1 MNVETRTEEIMER
14 EVTTLAP
21 DECLDLAEDVMALG
35 RIRHL
40 PVLQDGRVVG
50 IVSHRDLLAAGLSR
64 ARDFDGKQ
72 RRTFLEA
79 VEVREVMTR
88 DVATLPPGATLE
100 AAAALMLVRK
110 ISCIPIVHNET
121 LVGIVTDTDLLR
133 TAFLGEADE
142 GEDVATRKEPEMSPV
157 SHRYEEELQ
166 ELRKLRDELRV
177 QIHLG
182 KAEAK
187 DLWDQ
192 LEHRFIELEAKAKQ
206 IAQRMEHP
214 IDGIGEATR
223 LLAHEI
229 REGYRTLRDLL

>member
-1 MNVETRTEEIMER
+1 MER
-14 EVTTLAP
+14 DVTTLAP

-64 ARDFDGKQ
+64 ARDFDGEQ
-72 RRTFLEA
+72 RRTFLKA

-88 DVATLPPGATLE
+88 DVATLPPDATLE

-110 ISCIPIVHNET
+110 ISCIPIVRDEI
-121 LVGIVTDTDLLR
+121 LVGLVTDTDLLR
-133 TAFLGEADE
+133 TAFLGRTDE
-142 GEDVATRKEPEMSPV
+142 GEDAARKEPEV
-157 SHRYEEELQ
+157 SQVSDRYEEEIE

-206 IAQRMEHP
+206 IAQRLEHP
-214 IDGIGEATR
+214 IDEIGEATR